1 MFHMHIPD
9 GLKSRV
15 MMLGGKKWSHV
26 RRDKPKSS
34 RTSTQKVRTGCV
46 TCKKRHIKC
55 DEAKPHCG
63 NCISS
68 RRHCEGYV
76 VGLNKKKHAGPVQ
89 LCWDSK
95 QTVHVAAPRLQH
107 QPNPDF
113 LDFRDC
119 TSMLYFQ
126 EFVGLLQ
133 GSWNN
138 AASCV
143 VLPQVAR
150 SNATIRYAAMAIG
163 SLSKWHQQSHHKSL
177 RATRGEDAYY
187 FHAVAYYCH
196 ALKMQSQQA
205 SVQDAVFLS
214 VLSILRGN
222 RKAALDHVNH
232 GMALLL
238 AVLTDRNSDHHIT
251 NLAPNPR
258 PLLAAVA
265 DIFTN
270 LAIQART
277 ILRGRFGHGS
287 PLPHL
292 TKGLRNKQQTMESF
306 MILLSRVQ
314 RPYATASD
322 IPAAFTSLDEF
333 EQRLT
338 AARRD
343 STTMLMIMAEAIQ
356 KSGLSGSATKP
367 VLQRAEPFDIQV
379 SKLYKDLFDNPK
391 LHAWCEPARQHT
403 QVLEAAFMPLFHRIV
418 LTEGEEEGD
427 TRSGSSPAYLKALH
441 LRMQY
446 LSTTLFEDPPQY
458 ITVETV
464 SALTPAFREYLSLAR
479 MALRAAADIAH
490 NPARALSLQCS
501 LAWHLLMLALFCRDP
516 PARDDAVALLRDYP
530 GQDGLW
536 NTRALYAVALRNRA
550 VERANAFEGTPT
562 EQWQRL
568 WRRELLFEDGGER
581 ILFRFLEKDATT
593 GKWEWVEEAAEV
605 PLETEVVRWE
615 RQPLTGS
622 GGLFMV
628 DIYSS

>member
-1 MFHMHIPD
+1 MPLTGADLHN
-9 GLKSRV
+9 LQ
-15 MMLGGKKWSHV
+15 HV
-26 RRDKPKSS
+26 RHDIPKPS

-76 VGLNKKKHAGPVQ
+76 VGLKKKKHAGPVQ

-95 QTVHVAAPRLQH
+95 QTVHVATPRLQH

-113 LDFRDC
+113 LDFRDS
-119 TSMLYFQ
+119 TSMFYFQ
-126 EFVGLLQ
+126 EFVGLIQ
-133 GSWNN
+133 GSWNT
-138 AASCV
+138 AATCGDLWAV

-150 SNATIRYAAMAIG
+150 SNATLRHAAMAIG
-163 SLSKWHQQSHHKSL
+163 SLSKWHQQSNHKSL
-177 RATRGEDAYY
+177 RAISAPNSQAKGEDAYY
-187 FHAVAYYCH
+187 FHAVAHYCH

-214 VLSILRGN
+214 VLSVYFEILRGN
-222 RKAALDHVNH
+222 RRAALDHVNH

-238 AVLTDRNSDHHIT
+238 AVLTDRDSDHHIT

-277 ILRGRFGHGS
+277 VLRGRFGHGS

-306 MILLSRVQ
+306 MVLLSRVQ
-314 RPYATASD
+314 RPSATASD
-322 IPAAFTSLDEF
+322 IPTAFTSLDDF

-356 KSGLSGSATKP
+356 NSGLSGSAT
-367 VLQRAEPFDIQV
+367 ETV
-379 SKLYKDLFDNPK
+379 SKFYKDLFDNPK
-391 LHAWCEPARQHT
+391 LHAWCEPARQYT

-418 LTEGEEEGD
+418 MTEGEEEGD

-446 LSTTLFEDPPQY
+446 LSAILFEDPPQF
-458 ITVETV
+458 IAVETM
-464 SALTPAFREYLSLAR
+464 SALTPAYREYLSLAR

-501 LAWHLLMLALFCRDP
+501 LAWNLLMIALFCRDP
-516 PARDDAVALLRDYP
+516 PTRDDTVALLRDYP

-536 NTRALYAVALRNRA
+536 NTRALHAVALRNRA

-581 ILFRFLEKDATT
+581 ILLRFLEKDATT
-593 GKWEWVEEAAEV
+593 GKWECVEEAAEV
-605 PLETEVVRWE
+605 RPETEVVRWE